1 MLCFSKSS
9 YDNRGLSESQA
20 NAMLRSFVPQ
30 PVASWRIRTRATEPR
45 STSLFWW
52 WAFRCAAS
60 QTPCDGCPQKLSPEA
75 LVLTEGHSPAVP
87 EPRGATPAQ
96 RRRNRQMRA
105 RRGAQG
111 LLIALT
117 IFGPVSCGKTDGG
130 RPVYPVRG
138 QVFFKGKPTP
148 GALVLFHPINDPDP
162 QAPRPHGHVD
172 QDGHFTLSTYRAD
185 DGAPVG
191 QYVVTIDW
199 QKRIPGHSGGGPSLM
214 PPRYRAPKES
224 PLRATVGAD
233 TNNLPPFEIPR

>member
-1 MLCFSKSS
+1 MP
-9 YDNRGLSESQA
+9 RPPE
-20 NAMLRSFVPQ
+20 
-30 PVASWRIRTRATEPR
+30 TRR
-45 STSLFWW
+45 
-52 WAFRCAAS
+52 AF
-60 QTPCDGCPQKLSPEA
+60 TLI
-75 LVLTEGHSPAVP
+75 EGYSPAVP